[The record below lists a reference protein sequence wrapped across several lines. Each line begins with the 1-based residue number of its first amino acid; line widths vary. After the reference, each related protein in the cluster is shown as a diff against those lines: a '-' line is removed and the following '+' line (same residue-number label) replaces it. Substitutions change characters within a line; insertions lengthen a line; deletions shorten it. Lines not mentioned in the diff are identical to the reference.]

1 MRLNVIS
8 SHNPS
13 RQIGGRSKKKSP
25 AVVAGPSWPRHA
37 EDGKRAPEASAW
49 WLALAVRFAFF
60 AGLHCL
66 RASDATGSLAIRPCD
81 EGGDSDLSAAPA
93 IW

>member
-1 MRLNVIS
+1 LSELKYRRAQEQLQRMRLNVIS

-37 EDGKRAPEASAW
+37 EDGKRAPEA
-49 WLALAVRFAFF
+49 LL
-60 AGLHCL
+60 G
-66 RASDATGSLAIRPCD
+66 GSR
-81 EGGDSDLSAAPA
+81 
-93 IW
+93 